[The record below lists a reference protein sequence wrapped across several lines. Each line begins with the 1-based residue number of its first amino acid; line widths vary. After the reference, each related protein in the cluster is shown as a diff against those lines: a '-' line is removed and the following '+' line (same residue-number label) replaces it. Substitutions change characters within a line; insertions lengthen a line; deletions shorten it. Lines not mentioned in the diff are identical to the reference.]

1 MSSSYGKNIKLTIFG
16 QSHSKGIGMTLE
28 GIPAG
33 KKIDFEKLDR
43 FMERRAPGRNAFST
57 TRKEADK
64 PEFLSGV
71 VGDITCGT
79 PIAAVIM
86 NTNTRSQDYD
96 ILKDIPRPGHADLTG
111 LIKYGEN
118 RDYTGGGHFSGRL
131 TAPMCIAGGIVL
143 QLLEEKG
150 IRICT
155 RIASIGG
162 VKDEGD
168 LTAYCLGG
176 CLNNIDNG
184 PDIVNPGAEG
194 DFPTISEES
203 GRKMQELI
211 AEKKAEGDSV
221 GGVVECAI
229 IGMPAGVGDPMF
241 DGIENKLAQI
251 IFGIPAVKG
260 LEFGNGFEAAELT
273 GSQNNDA
280 FYIDKQE
287 NGCNINSHDSNNI
300 KNLGT
305 IKTRTNNCGGI
316 LGGISNGMPI
326 TFRVA
331 FKPTPSIAKEQ
342 DSVNLSTM
350 EETKLVV
357 PGRHDPCIV
366 PRAVP
371 VVEAAAALAIYDMLL
386 N

>member
-71 VGDITCGT
+71 VGDTTCGT

-96 ILKDIPRPGHADLTG
+96 ILKDIPRPGHADYTG
-111 LIKYGEN
+111 FIRYGEN

-176 CLNNIDNG
+176 GIDTKADDAGTVMGDGENKESFHI
-184 PDIVNPGAEG
+184 DIVNPGAEG

-221 GGVVECAI
+221 GGIVECAI
-229 IGMPAGVGDPMF
+229 FGVPAGIGDPMF

-260 LEFGNGFEAAELT
+260 LEFGNGFEAAGLT

-280 FYIDKQE
+280 FCLE
-287 NGCNINSHDSNNI
+287 NGQV
-300 KNLGT
+300 
-305 IKTRTNNCGGI
+305 KTRTNNCGGI
-316 LGGISNGMPI
+316 LGGISDGMPI

-342 DSVNLSTM
+342 DSINLSTM
-350 EETKLVV
+350 QEAKLVV

-371 VVEAAAALAIYDMLL
+371 VVEAAAALALYDII
-386 N
+386 NA

>member
-71 VGDITCGT
+71 VGDTTCGT

-96 ILKDIPRPGHADLTG
+96 ILKDIPRPGHADYTG
-111 LIKYGEN
+111 FIRYGEN

-176 CLNNIDNG
+176 GIDTKADDAGTVMGDGENKESFHI
-184 PDIVNPGAEG
+184 DIVNPGAEG

-221 GGVVECAI
+221 GGIVECAI
-229 IGMPAGVGDPMF
+229 FGVPAGIGDPMF

-280 FYIDKQE
+280 FCLE
-287 NGCNINSHDSNNI
+287 NGQV
-300 KNLGT
+300 
-305 IKTRTNNCGGI
+305 KTRTNNCGGI
-316 LGGISNGMPI
+316 LGGISDGMPI

-342 DSVNLSTM
+342 DSINLSTM
-350 EETKLVV
+350 QEAKLVV

-371 VVEAAAALAIYDMLL
+371 VVEAAAALALYDII
-386 N
+386 NA